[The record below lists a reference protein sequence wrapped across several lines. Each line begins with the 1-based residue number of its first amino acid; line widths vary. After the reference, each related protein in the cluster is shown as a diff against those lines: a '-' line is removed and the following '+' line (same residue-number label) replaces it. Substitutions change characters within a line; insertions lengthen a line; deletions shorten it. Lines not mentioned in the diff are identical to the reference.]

1 MYLSNTSI
9 KQPPVFAFGATFGII
24 VLFAGLLFFGGHI
37 STYLIAALG
46 LLPPLFALL
55 TIKPWLGV
63 FLTTALSGLY
73 LIGAT
78 GIDPGELAFFSA
90 YSLFI
95 LPTTGILLLKGDI
108 PRQTTLDAYMVV
120 LMLLIPYGAIVGLL
134 NNASPEIVFNDIRF
148 FMFLLAYPALMLFMK
163 HSAFRSSIL
172 IALLFVSFTVLI
184 ENFYNYQEIILNA
197 TMEWQAQKARST
209 TSEFVLMTAAV
220 FFFALGSTVQSFW
233 KRLLCVLPVIAF
245 IAGLIITQS
254 RGFWVACLVSF
265 LVVFLISSRFEKGR
279 VLLVS
284 LITSMTVGLML
295 AIFSQ
300 EYLTVIGGL
309 GERVASFS
317 SLGLDISLIERA
329 RETKTIVEMIG
340 VNPIAGYGLGV
351 EYDRWFL
358 VPKHIESTS
367 YIHNG
372 YLNLWFKFGIAGLL
386 LILGISFQL
395 LKKSYRFLQQDSDWL
410 QRTILKTIIASWI
423 GSLLVSITSPQFY
436 SFDGIMLLV
445 IFCAF
450 ISHRTS
456 SQKLATSVS

>member
-1 MYLSNTSI
+1 MYLSDTSI
-9 KQPPVFAFGATFGII
+9 KQTLLLTFGVSVGII
-24 VLFAGLLFFGGHI
+24 ILFAGLLFWGGYT
-37 STYLIAALG
+37 STYFIAGLG
-46 LLPPLFALL
+46 LIPPLFVLL
-55 TIKPWLGV
+55 KIKPWLGV

-73 LIGAT
+73 LIGDT
-78 GIDPGELAFFSA
+78 GIDLGELAFLSA
-90 YSLFI
+90 YALFI
-95 LPTTGILLLKGDI
+95 LPTTGIVLLKGDI
-108 PRQTTLDAYMVV
+108 PRHTTLDAFMV
-120 LMLLIPYGAIVGLL
+120 LFIFLIPYGAVIGLL
-134 NNASPEIVFNDIRF
+134 NSASPEVVFNDIRF
-148 FMFLLAYPALMLFMK
+148 FMFLLAYPAFMLFMK
-163 HSAFRSSIL
+163 HASFRSSIL
-172 IALLFVSFTVLI
+172 IALLLVAFTVLI

-197 TMEWQAQKARST
+197 TMEWEAQKARST
-209 TSEFVLMTAAV
+209 TSEFILMTAAV

-233 KRLLCVLPVIAF
+233 KRLICVLPVIAF

-254 RGFWVACLVSF
+254 RGFWVACLLSF
-265 LVVFLISSRFEKGR
+265 LVVFLISSSFEKVR

-284 LITSMTVGLML
+284 LITFMTVGLML
-295 AIFSQ
+295 AVFSQ

-309 GERVASFS
+309 GERLASFS

-372 YLNLWFKFGIAGLL
+372 YLNLWFKFGIVGLV
-386 LILGISFQL
+386 LILGISYQL
-395 LKKSYRFLQQDSDWL
+395 LKKSYFFLGQDDDWL
-410 QRTILKTIIASWI
+410 QRTMLKTIIASWV
-423 GSLLVSITSPQFY
+423 GALLVSITSPQFY

-450 ISHRTS
+450 ISHRTM
-456 SQKLATSVS
+456 SQELVKTAP